1 MARARRYLKSD
12 EETRKFAK
20 TLDNLAPNMST
31 WEVFDDFTTVSA
43 CSISNAVDSTNY
55 DQREAEYLRI
65 AKKYSAE
72 QMGMFANLLALTT
85 IAIAGN
91 PHRDFLGDLYS
102 GLELL
107 DRGHQQFFTPYN
119 VSHLMASCMMNEK
132 SDDFEQK
139 GYISICDPSCGS
151 GTLLIA
157 AANTL
162 LSSKRKIATEAL
174 LVGKDIDRRVAKMCY
189 ITLSL
194 MGCAAIVQVCN
205 SLSFEDVPK
214 SSNWVTPTLLSED
227 IWVERGYTVRP
238 EEIQT
243 IAA

>member
-1 MARARRYLKSD
+1 MARARRFLKSD
-12 EETRKFAK
+12 EETRRFAK
-20 TLDNLAPNMST
+20 VLDGIAPNIST
-31 WEVFDDFTTVSA
+31 WEVFDDFTTVSVCA
-43 CSISNAVDSTNY
+43 ISNAVDCTNY

-65 AKKYSAE
+65 VKKYSPE
-72 QMGMFANLLALTT
+72 QMGTFAELLALTA
-85 IAIAGN
+85 IAITEN
-91 PHRDFLGDLYS
+91 PNRDFLGDLYS

-119 VSHLMASCMMNEK
+119 ISHLMASCMMSGK

-151 GTLLIA
+151 GTMLIA

-162 LSSKRKIATEAL
+162 QSSKRNPATEAL

-194 MGCAAIVQVCN
+194 MGCAAVIQVCN

-214 SSNWVTPTLLSED
+214 SCTWVTPAFIRED

-238 EEIQT
+238 DEVQN